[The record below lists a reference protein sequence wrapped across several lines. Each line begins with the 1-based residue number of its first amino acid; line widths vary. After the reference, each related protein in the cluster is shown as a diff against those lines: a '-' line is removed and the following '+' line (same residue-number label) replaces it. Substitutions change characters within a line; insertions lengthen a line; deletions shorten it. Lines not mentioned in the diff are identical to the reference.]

1 MNQILKEA
9 NLLIQQTD
17 RFKDMLIQV
26 IYNYPKKEPQVT
38 IANLLSYMISDRTLD
53 YPTKKL
59 MNRRSDELYGLSSQC
74 RISSFGYLHQ
84 FELRFKTLNPSFF
97 ADESIE
103 DVIAF
108 MESII
113 LRPLLN
119 ESSFMEAKTN
129 LKLALLRIQDNPNIM
144 GVRLAAQAIS
154 EEEPL
159 SVYSQGSLELVETIK
174 LADVIEFHHSLIQLQ
189 PSIVISSDRI
199 INLKSFVSKLGI
211 KQSNTQQSVYCFPN
225 KKLKTATMDRDIV
238 QSTLTQLYSS
248 QISLMSNNYYAL
260 RILTMILGQLPSSLF
275 FQEIREKHS
284 LCYAISANLMSSEG
298 LMLVQT
304 GIDYKNVEQV
314 KLLIDEQ
321 LKRLS
326 AGDFP
331 QKLLDSAK
339 RLYIQNMER
348 IDEDR
353 NAYLTLLHQYQLM
366 NKEFNFIEFK
376 KSVKSLTKQDIVT
389 VANEL
394 NCISESIIKGVQN
407 A

>member
-26 IYNYPKKEPQVT
+26 IYNYQKKEPQVT

-74 RISSFGYLHQ
+74 RISSFGHLHQ
-84 FELRFKTLNPSFF
+84 FELRFKTLNPSFL
-97 ADESIE
+97 ADKSIE
-103 DVIAF
+103 DVISF
-108 MESII
+108 IESII

-119 ESSFMEAKTN
+119 ESSFMEAKKN

-159 SVYSQGSLELVETIK
+159 SVYSQGSLELLETIK
-174 LADVIEFHHSLIQLQ
+174 LNDVIEFHHSLIQLQ

-199 INLKSFVSKLGI
+199 INLDSLINKLGI

-248 QISLMSNNYYAL
+248 QISLMSKNYYAL
-260 RILTMILGQLPSSLF
+260 RILTMVLGQLPSSIF

-284 LCYAISANLMSSEG
+284 
-298 LMLVQT
+298 
-304 GIDYKNVEQV
+304 
-314 KLLIDEQ
+314 
-321 LKRLS
+321 
-326 AGDFP
+326 
-331 QKLLDSAK
+331 
-339 RLYIQNMER
+339 
-348 IDEDR
+348 
-353 NAYLTLLHQYQLM
+353 
-366 NKEFNFIEFK
+366 
-376 KSVKSLTKQDIVT
+376 
-389 VANEL
+389 
-394 NCISESIIKGVQN
+394 
-407 A
+407 